1 MDGQNEVDFSNN
13 NVTPLWK
20 RRSAHR
26 GHLHTKNKTRP
37 QSYQSSTG
45 VLFTDFPVEDKDTF
59 TLMQPDETITSP
71 DSNSIQRRP
80 LLLTCKSIPN
90 GKVQF
95 PEHRILSSTLSDQTP
110 QILKMVSNNSIN
122 FTSSGSIDSASSKST
137 YARKASNQA
146 SLSPEKEHIVFTSSL
161 GVSPPEIVHS
171 PNNNTTIALALQSS
185 QPPKNLENEPVCL
198 HAPPDIP
205 HLPLQRIPS
214 NRNDQSDRPS
224 VTLST
229 NSLAALKVGKQQ
241 LIPKSLASETRVIG
255 KANGQNSE
263 PNSRVLKV
271 RSMVETLDA
280 PLVASEDDEAEG
292 DVESPGML
300 KRSLRSTSYRRAV
313 VSGIDFDGIAN
324 IKMKSKL
331 SQPGLKAV
339 IEDKEKFSSLG
350 RIKVSK

>member
-20 RRSAHR
+20 RRSVHR
-26 GHLHTKNKTRP
+26 GHLHTKNKPRP

-45 VLFTDFPVEDKDTF
+45 VLFTDFPVEDKDTL

-71 DSNSIQRRP
+71 DNSIQRNP
-80 LLLTCKSIPN
+80 LLLTCKTVPN

-95 PEHRILSSTLSDQTP
+95 PEHRPLSSTLSDQSP

-122 FTSSGSIDSASSKST
+122 FTSSGYLDSANSKST
-137 YARKASNQA
+137 RTRKASNQA
-146 SLSPEKEHIVFTSSL
+146 SLNSEMEHIVFKSSL
-161 GVSPPEIVHS
+161 GVSPTEMHS
-171 PNNNTTIALALQSS
+171 PNNNTTIDLALQPS
-185 QPPKNLENEPVCL
+185 QLPKNLENEAVCL
-198 HAPPDIP
+198 RAPSDIA

-214 NRNDQSDRPS
+214 NRNDQSDISS
-224 VTLST
+224 VILST

-241 LIPKSLASETRVIG
+241 IIPKSLASETRVIG
-255 KANGQNSE
+255 KANYQNSE

-280 PLVASEDDEAEG
+280 PLAASEDDETEG

-324 IKMKSKL
+324 IKMKSKM
-331 SQPGLKAV
+331 SQPVLKAV